1 MEKFEALLRQMR
13 ESLSPE
19 TMRSIDGVMAMEV
32 TDIAHYTI
40 DARADGGQG
49 LLEGAPE
56 SHELTARFTMS
67 ASSDAL
73 IKMMSGE
80 LEMMPAM
87 VTGQLKIKGDLRYAM
102 KMSQIFDDPTKV

>member
-1 MEKFEALLRQMR
+1 MSESDGLVQKMR
-13 ESLSPE
+13 ESLTPE
-19 TMRSIDGVMAMEV
+19 TMRSIDGVMALEV
-32 TDIAHYTI
+32 TDAATYTI
-40 DARADGGQG
+40 DARALGGEG
-49 LLEGAPE
+49 LIEGTPE
-56 SHELTARFTMS
+56 SHGLVARFTMS

-87 VTGQLKIKGDLRYAM
+87 VTGQMKIKGDLRYAM